1 MPSVTMTSSSP
12 FRILHTESSPSLGGQ
27 ELRIL
32 MEMEAMTSLGF
43 ESSLI
48 ARRDSP
54 ILAEALRRGL
64 DAYPIDI
71 RSSID
76 PLAIGNFF
84 SFLKKRRIDLVNAH
98 NSKDGWNAALAAKLL
113 GLPVVRSR
121 HIANPIRTGKVS
133 QMIYGPLCAKV
144 MTTSESIRGDM
155 ITRGVQA
162 QKIVSI
168 PTGVDVARF
177 RSGTPGRFRAALGI
191 PDDAPLVAQIAVLR
205 GSKGP
210 HIFLEA
216 ALRLVAEGCP
226 AWFVLVGEGPSR
238 KLLERMQNDQPS
250 PRIVLCG
257 RREDIPDVLA
267 DLDLVVLAA
276 TQPEGV
282 PQAILQA
289 FAAGV
294 PVIASNLGGINE
306 VAIDGQTAITL
317 PAKDSPLLAKAIAEQ
332 LAAPAK
338 GQENAVRA
346 RVLAETRYSREAML
360 RQMHDLYAGLI
371 AGR

>member
-1 MPSVTMTSSSP
+1 MKSP

-32 MEMEAMTSLGF
+32 MEMEAMTSLDF

-48 ARRDSP
+48 ARRDTP
-54 ILAEALRRGL
+54 ILTEALRRGL
-64 DAYPIDI
+64 DAHPVDI

-76 PLAIGNFF
+76 PLAIGSFF
-84 SFLKKRRIDLVNAH
+84 SFLKKRRIDVVNAH
-98 NSKDGWNAALAAKLL
+98 NSKDGWNAALAARLL

-121 HIANPIRTGKVS
+121 HIANPIRTGKIS
-133 QMIYGPLCAKV
+133 QLIYGPLCAAV
-144 MTTSESIRGDM
+144 MTTSESIRQDM
-155 ITRGVQA
+155 IAKGVTA

-168 PTGVDVARF
+168 PTGVDLARF
-177 RSGTPGRFRAALGI
+177 SNGKRGHFRASLGI
-191 PDDAPLVAQIAVLR
+191 PENVPLVAQIAVLR

-216 ALRLVAEGCP
+216 AQRLVSDGCP

-238 KLLERMQNDQPS
+238 KSLERMLNDHPS

-257 RREDIPDVLA
+257 HRDDIPDVLA
-267 DLDLVVLAA
+267 DLDLAVLAA

-294 PVIASNLGGINE
+294 PVIASDLGGINE
-306 VAIDGQTAITL
+306 VAINGQTAVTL
-317 PAKDSPLLAKAIAEQ
+317 PSKDVRVLARAIADQ
-332 LAAPAK
+332 LATPEK
-338 GQENAVRA
+338 GKENAVRA
-346 RVLAETRYSREAML
+346 RALAETRYSRDAML
-360 RQMHDLYAGLI
+360 RQMCDLYSGLI
-371 AGR
+371 ARR